1 MAKNASPAKAKPVA
15 GGTTGTPPADAQA
28 PAGTP
33 DTPEGIALATAD
45 APPPH
50 DAAEVVSATVED
62 APNGIGA
69 CIREDVLGLAPVVA
83 IKTHLRVAARVDGFR
98 RCGRAWPASGD
109 TVAKAD
115 FTQEQIE
122 RLMADPDL
130 VVTEVDA

>member
-1 MAKNASPAKAKPVA
+1 MAKNTAPAKAKPVA
-15 GGTTGTPPADAQA
+15 GGATGTPPADAQA

-33 DTPEGIALATAD
+33 DTPEGLGPAAAV

-50 DAAEVVSATVED
+50 DAAEV
-62 APNGIGA
+62 GGA
-69 CIREDVLGLAPVVA
+69 LSEVA
-83 IKTHLRVAARVDGFR
+83 GKTHLRVAARVDGFR

-115 FTQEQIE
+115 FTPEQVD

-130 VVTEVDA
+130 VVTEVDG